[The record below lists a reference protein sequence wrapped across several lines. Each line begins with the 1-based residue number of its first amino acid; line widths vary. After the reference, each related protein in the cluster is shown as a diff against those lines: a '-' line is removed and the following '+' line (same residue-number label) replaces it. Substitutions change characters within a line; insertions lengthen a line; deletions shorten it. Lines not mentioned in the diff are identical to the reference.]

1 MIGFKSKLS
10 GASGRA
16 MAAYVSPSARY
27 ASTFSAPNTHNGSLN
42 TLFASM
48 LVKLA
53 GGRAGSGPVALVH
66 VIRQTQAGMSRCRIF
81 FEPLDFARPPLK
93 RFGREWS
100 ANESTRRRVEAGD
113 IHFVKVNGA
122 VAAESR
128 VAYCRV
134 DRLMPKIV
142 LDCPGVLSP
151 ELSSQLA
158 WGKSATAINLVPPE
172 TP

>member
-10 GASGRA
+10 GASGRV

-27 ASTFSAPNTHNGSLN
+27 ASTFSAPNTHDGSLN
-42 TLFASM
+42 TLFAAM

-93 RFGREWS
+93 RFGRERS
-100 ANESTRRRVEAGD
+100 ANESTRRRVEAGN

-122 VAAESR
+122 AAAGEP
-128 VAYCRV
+128 CRAGLCGC
-134 DRLMPKIV
+134 RLAR
-142 LDCPGVLSP
+142 LFASTC
-151 ELSSQLA
+151 
-158 WGKSATAINLVPPE
+158 ATAKALPR
-172 TP
+172 